1 MKKKL
6 ITVFIC
12 MILAALIPAGIIY
25 AAGPGSGSGSS
36 LTISYILEGEPM
48 AGSNFKIYKI
58 ADVDEE
64 GEYTVV
70 DAFSSYNVVFAP
82 GDQAGWQA
90 TALALYGYAR
100 RDGIEPVTD
109 GDTNGFGVLKVDNIG
124 RGIYLVAGGDSEFGG
139 YVYESEPFIVS
150 IPRRSG
156 NNLQYDVTV
165 NPKVRRDRPVDKE
178 IKVIKVW
185 KDDGREADRP
195 GMIEVQLLGDGEVH
209 ETVRLDADNS
219 WRYTWTGLDGTKEW
233 LVVEKKAPEGYTV
246 SVKREGTTVFIT
258 NTKESPEE
266 PPETLPQ
273 TGQLWW
279 PVFLLGGAG
288 LVLLLTGFVGTL
300 RRRKGNS

>member
-1 MKKKL
+1 M
-6 ITVFIC
+6 
-12 MILAALIPAGIIY
+12 
-25 AAGPGSGSGSS
+25 
-36 LTISYILEGEPM
+36 
-48 AGSNFKIYKI
+48 
-58 ADVDEE
+58 
-64 GEYTVV
+64 
-70 DAFSSYNVVFAP
+70 
-82 GDQAGWQA
+82 
-90 TALALYGYAR
+90 
-100 RDGIEPVTD
+100 
-109 GDTNGFGVLKVDNIG
+109 
-124 RGIYLVAGGDSEFGG
+124 
-139 YVYESEPFIVS
+139 
-150 IPRRSG
+150 
-156 NNLQYDVTV
+156 